1 MNFRRFKQVWHYAK
15 KDSIKIK
22 EQNGKGYLYRLNIFL
37 DMIYSYLKYNM
48 WTNQYVKEEF
58 YNNFRGKRKDRL

>member
-1 MNFRRFKQVWHYAK
+1 MNIRRFRQVWHYAK

-48 WTNQYVKEEF
+48 CVPFPKNRTVLN
-58 YNNFRGKRKDRL
+58 